1 MRSFTNFLKNNYVL
15 VSLISIIV
23 GLVIAH
29 YASDVELESKKVMV
43 CVGEICE
50 AQTYLYPKRI
60 YLILNL
66 ISNGFIPFGFTL
78 LITMFFVRK
87 FEEQENEELKNKLLQ
102 FQRDTAENAMN
113 SVFKTMIDP
122 SFFYVIRNDVLNCR
136 LIRKNAKWIYD
147 VLVDKTSGSLK
158 MKRTISY
165 TLENLSSEKQ
175 IEPVAI
181 SAMSSDYVKS
191 NVTKLQFRLQQE
203 KVFNDLEISI
213 DESVQD
219 KKVGK
224 ATKDIEIEGKQS
236 VEIVKEIEQEFS
248 KEFIY
253 ETHFANSPLTD
264 LEIQINFPED
274 YDFRLSCDAL
284 SQEYETTIDEP
295 SRKVIRFKNAILKGQ
310 GIEFYCSKKKR
321 CLASAIHSIFVG
333 FAVIASFPIMD
344 C

>member
-1 MRSFTNFLKNNYVL
+1 MRGFTNFLKNNYVL

-50 AQTYLYPKRI
+50 AQTYLYPKQI

-66 ISNGFIPFGFTL
+66 ISNGLIPFGFTL

-87 FEEQENEELKNKLLQ
+87 FEEQENEALEKKLLK

-113 SVFKTMIDP
+113 SVFKTIIDP
-122 SFFYVIRNDVLNCR
+122 SFFFVIKNDVLNCR
-136 LIRKNAKWIYD
+136 MIRKNAKWIYD
-147 VLVDKTSGSLK
+147 VSIGETAGTLK

-165 TLENLSSEKQ
+165 TLENLSNEKQ
-175 IEPVAI
+175 IEPVTI
-181 SAMSSDYVKS
+181 LAMSSDYVKS
-191 NVTKLQFRLQQE
+191 NVTKLQYRRQQDKQFQSLDIVE
-203 KVFNDLEISI
+203 

-219 KKVGK
+219 KKIGK
-224 ATKDIEIEGKQS
+224 ATKDIEIEGNQS

-248 KEFIY
+248 NEFIY

-264 LEIQINFPED
+264 LEIQINFPEG

-284 SQEYETTIDEP
+284 SQEYEKTIDEP
-295 SRKVIRFKNAILKGQ
+295 SRRIIRFKNAILKGQ
-310 GIEFYCSKKKR
+310 GIEFYCSKKKD
-321 CLASAIHSIFVG
+321 V
-333 FAVIASFPIMD
+333 
-344 C
+344 